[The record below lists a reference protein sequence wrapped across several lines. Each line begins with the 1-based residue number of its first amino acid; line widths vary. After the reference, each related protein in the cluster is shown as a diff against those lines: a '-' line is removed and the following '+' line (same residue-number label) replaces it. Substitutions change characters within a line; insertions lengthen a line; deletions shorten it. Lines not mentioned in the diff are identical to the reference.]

1 MKKILFSILFLC
13 CLLVGCDKLEDGD
26 ADVIRDILPGT
37 WAFSYELQSDEE
49 TGLAFEY
56 DHVIFR
62 SDGTVSITYPGG
74 SLEGNYQ
81 VGSAVIRIEGQI
93 NEKETRQMLWRII
106 SFSSQ
111 TLSADYSFDFNG
123 QSITALVMLEKVKS

>member
-1 MKKILFSILFLC
+1 MIL
-13 CLLVGCDKLEDGD
+13 
-26 ADVIRDILPGT
+26 DILPGT

-62 SDGTVSITYPGG
+62 QDGTVSITYPGG
-74 SLEGNYQ
+74 SLEGTYQ
-81 VGSAVIRIEGQI
+81 VGSAVIRIEGRI
-93 NEKETRQMLWRII
+93 TENETRQMLWRII

-123 QSITALVMLEKVKS
+123 QSITALVMLEKV

>member
-1 MKKILFSILFLC
+1 MRKMFFPILILC
-13 CLLVGCDKLEDGD
+13 CLLWGCDKLEDGD

-37 WAFSYELQSDEE
+37 WAFSYELQSEEE

-62 SDGTVSITYPGG
+62 TDGTVSITYPGG
-74 SLEGNYQ
+74 SLEGTYQ
-81 VGSAVIRIEGQI
+81 AGSAVIRIEGKT
-93 NEKETRQMLWRII
+93 NGDETRQMLWRII

-111 TLSADYSFDFNG
+111 TLKADYSFDFNG
-123 QSITALVMLEKVKS
+123 QSITALVMLEKV